1 MKLMRVLVC
10 SLILIAG
17 ACRGEPVVDAQSLDQ
32 KELAALVDSLM
43 PGVAKATGLEF
54 KSTPVTAVRTRE
66 QVRTYLLAKLA
77 KELPPARLDGIVTT
91 YRLLGLIPDTL
102 DVQKLFVDLYTEQVA
117 GFYDPDSTKLFAV
130 AGGDRAQLRLV
141 LAHELVH
148 ALQDQYVPL
157 DSILGSTDDADRL
170 AAAQAVLEGQATLVS
185 LIAILPGQDFVN
197 DDGFWEN
204 FRDQLR
210 GNASSMKVFSTA
222 PLILREGLTF
232 PYVQGAEWLRWFAK
246 NHAGDQPFGDRL
258 PRSTEQILHPD
269 RYAAKDM
276 PVVVRFTDDTTGV
289 LHEDTFGEFE
299 IAVLR
304 SVLVGINEV
313 PTQVAFGWG
322 GDRMRLLAS
331 SEGAALV
338 WVTVWDDSRV
348 AARFKTQI
356 ADRLA
361 ARVRPGYRT
370 TAEALDVGGKAGVR
384 VVVAPTAW
392 ARWSALPGVE
402 LR

>member
-1 MKLMRVLVC
+1 M
-10 SLILIAG
+10 I
-17 ACRGEPVVDAQSLDQ
+17 DAQSLDQ
-32 KELAALVDSLM
+32 RELAALVDSLM
-43 PGVAKATGLEF
+43 PSVAKATGLEF

-66 QVRTYLLAKLA
+66 QVRAYLLAKLG
-77 KELPPARLDGIVTT
+77 KELPPARLNGIVTT
-91 YRLLGLIPDTL
+91 YRLLGLLPDTL
-102 DVQKLFVDLYTEQVA
+102 DVQKLFIDLYTEQVA

-148 ALQDQYVPL
+148 ALQDQYIPL
-157 DSILGSTDDADRL
+157 DSILGSTEDADRL

-185 LIAILPGQDFVN
+185 LTAILPGQDFVN

-204 FRDQLR
+204 FREQLR
-210 GNASSMKVFSTA
+210 GNASNMKVFSTA
-222 PLILREGLTF
+222 PLIFREGLTF
-232 PYVQGAEWLRWFAK
+232 PYVQGAEWLRWFTK
-246 NHAGDQPFGDRL
+246 NHAGDQPFGNRL
-258 PRSTEQILHPD
+258 PRSTEQILHPE

-276 PVVVRFTDDTTGV
+276 PMVVRFTDDTAGV
-289 LHEDTFGEFE
+289 MHEDTFGEFE

-331 SEGAALV
+331 PDGAALV
-338 WVTVWDDSRV
+338 WVTVWDDPRV

-361 ARVRPGYRT
+361 TRTRTGYRT
-370 TAEALDVGGKAGVR
+370 TAEALDVGGKAAVR

-392 ARWSALPGVE
+392 ARWGALPGVE